1 MPRRASSRADRR
13 IRRVGGCTFAECPD
27 LPAPEARI
35 VWHAELD
42 PETLPISIIPM
53 SYAGPDHIDLVEI
66 APWLTFIRDASGLE
80 HAVLSDGWHH
90 LRLDV
95 AEGSLSVSGLVLINY
110 AVAGLDTAWRR
121 LIAVRRFLDLVRNRR
136 FSNALYPPDPRIDRW
151 LALLRVHD
159 AMRDGASQ
167 REIGKVLFGEARVQ
181 REWYGP
187 SDSLRSRIRRLVRD
201 ARAMAQGGYRTLLQ
215 RRPGER

>member
-1 MPRRASSRADRR
+1 MDALDQPIALKPLVDPGIIDRSFGAPTPFEGHARGLQEQIHAS
-13 IRRVGGCTFAECPD
+13 
-27 LPAPEARI
+27 
-35 VWHAELD
+35 
-42 PETLPISIIPM
+42 
-53 SYAGPDHIDLVEI
+53 
-66 APWLTFIRDASGLE
+66 WLTFIRDASGLE

-159 AMRDGASQ
+159 ALRDGAGQ

-201 ARAMAQGGYRTLLQ
+201 ARAMARGGYRTLLQ